1 MKWFVENRGARKIL
15 IICKKSIKS
24 QWASELRRVAG
35 WYKVPIYVTGSTKK
49 KRLAAYEGVNQG
61 RTGILITNYHNFL
74 NILGGH
80 LILILVNEELRFD
93 GKPIS
98 HFNEWVK
105 EHQVYP
111 RKALKLGL
119 EGRVSVCFT
128 ITEEGEL
135 ADVKVLKGVHK
146 VLDEASVRLI
156 KSSSGRRTPA
166 TQSGFT

>member
-1 MKWFVENRGARKIL
+1 LKSGVARLPLLHKA
-15 IICKKSIKS
+15 KP
-24 QWASELRRVAG
+24 ATYPFPPHRRE
-35 WYKVPIYVTGSTKK
+35 
-49 KRLAAYEGVNQG
+49 YEACN
-61 RTGILITNYHNFL
+61 LNYHNFL

-135 ADVKVLKGVHK
+135 ADVKVLKGGHK
-146 VLDEASVRLI
+146 VFDEASVRLI
-156 KSSSGRRTPA
+156 KSSSGKWTPA